1 MTLSARSRPR
11 ALDAPAVLGRARLRF
26 ASRLREWVTS
36 RFRHLVR
43 TRALPGTVSIE
54 LALER
59 GERELSVSRHADGG
73 CALVATDRA
82 LYHRTGADGWTRLGW
97 EQIARVGWDAAAGRL
112 VIIGLPGVAPP
123 RTVVPLYRRGSV
135 PELAADRVTHTKLGR
150 WHLLV
155 AGTHRVLVEAR
166 RRPATGEL
174 LWVVISG
181 PGSGDGTG
189 SGSGDGDGDGDIG
202 RHVERAVARLGADFG
217 LTQPPGSNLPNAHLA
232 RIERDVPAHPND

>member
-43 TRALPGTVSIE
+43 ARALPGAVSVE
-54 LALER
+54 LTLER
-59 GERELSVSRHADGG
+59 GERVLSVSRHPNGG
-73 CALVATDRA
+73 CALVASDRA
-82 LYHRTGADGWTRLGW
+82 LYHRACADGWTRLGW

-174 LWVVISG
+174 LWVVVSG
-181 PGSGDGTG
+181 PYADAGVGSGD
-189 SGSGDGDGDGDIG
+189 SDDDIG
-202 RHVERAVARLGADFG
+202 RHVERAIARLGADVG
-217 LTQPPGSNLPNAHLA
+217 LTPLPGLGNSLPNAHLA
-232 RIERDVPAHPND
+232 RLERAVPIPNG